1 MIVIGSTNFAIACAA
16 FIAANYA
23 IFVVTFYE
31 VVRGFLFWINIVFAA
46 AGWVCIVFGCRGV
59 RFNNAMA
66 IAGVEDAGDANYVW
80 LSVVILGAVTKVLGY
95 LGFAAA
101 WYEHRAAVRAYGG
114 AMAIL
119 LALWI
124 VSCALV
130 IVVIVDS
137 NQLVDDHRTTLL
149 QLGDARGD
157 APRVRQVPRRGARLV
172 SPRARVG
179 RERTLVGR
187 VLLHLVRR

>member
-1 MIVIGSTNFAIACAA
+1 MEAFRTRPGLFEAAFDRTATRDNARDVAAFLDAVMIVIGSTNFAIACAA

-31 VVRGFLFWINIVFAA
+31 VVRGFLFWINIVFAV

-59 RFNNAMA
+59 RFNHAMA
-66 IAGVEDAGDANYVW
+66 IAGVEDAGDADYVW

-101 WYEHRAAVRAYGG
+101 WYEHRLAVRAYGG

-137 NQLVDDHRTTLL
+137 NQGDDSE
-149 QLGDARGD
+149 A
-157 APRVRQVPRRGARLV
+157 A
-172 SPRARVG
+172 
-179 RERTLVGR
+179 
-187 VLLHLVRR
+187 